1 MSLNETIEQQRAM
14 IIANAIMTTR
24 MWGYLSGLAAMA
36 ENINPDAWI
45 DRQRKM
51 SLESADRWEVQNYP
65 NPDALRDAVKQAL
78 NIMWGSIIR
87 GAFPGDKIQ

>member
-1 MSLNETIEQQRAM
+1 MPLNENIEQLRAM
-14 IIANAIMTTR
+14 TIANAIMTTR

-51 SLESADRWEVQNYP
+51 SLESADLWQVQDYP
-65 NPDALRDAVKQAL
+65 NPDALRDAVKEAL
-78 NIMWGSIIR
+78 NTMWGSIIR
-87 GAFPGDKIQ
+87 GAFPGEQTQ